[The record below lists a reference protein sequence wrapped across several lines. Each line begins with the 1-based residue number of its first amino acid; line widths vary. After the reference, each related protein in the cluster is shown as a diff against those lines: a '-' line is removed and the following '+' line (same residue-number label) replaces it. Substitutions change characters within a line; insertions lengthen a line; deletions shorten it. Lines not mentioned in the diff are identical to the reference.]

1 MGGPRADK
9 KSILRIQ
16 RKDFDCEEEGY
27 PLTKQSQDPKQEQW
41 ERKGEKNWGKR
52 EPVRSREENEFHFM
66 LGEGL

>member
-27 PLTKQSQDPKQEQW
+27 PLTKQSQDPKQEQ
-41 ERKGEKNWGKR
+41 
-52 EPVRSREENEFHFM
+52 
-66 LGEGL
+66 